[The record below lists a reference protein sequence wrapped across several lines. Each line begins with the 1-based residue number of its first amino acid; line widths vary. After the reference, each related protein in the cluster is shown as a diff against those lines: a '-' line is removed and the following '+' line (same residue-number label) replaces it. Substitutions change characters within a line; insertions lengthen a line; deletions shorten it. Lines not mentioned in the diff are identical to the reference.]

1 MTLAVAILL
10 FGLSSAPP
18 VVGSDTAWAQSAQQ
32 TDATQA
38 GSAPSIQDSTPQTA
52 TGVQSN
58 PPPPTTAQKPAA
70 HKPTKKTLKK
80 SHQKRAATPGC
91 DSTVDN
97 PTNTATAGTAGPP
110 NPTANAMPK
119 NCPPEKIVVQHGG
132 TNESSIQLAGGD
144 QETQKR
150 NETNQMLGS
159 TDANLKKISAI
170 QLSADQQDTVSQIKQ
185 FVAESK
191 TALAAGDLERSHT
204 LAWKAQLLSEDL
216 VKPQK

>member
-10 FGLSSAPP
+10 FGFSCAPP
-18 VVGSDTAWAQSAQQ
+18 VVRWDTAWEQSAQQ
-32 TDATQA
+32 TEAPQV
-38 GSAPSIQDSTPQTA
+38 GSAPSSQDSKPQTA
-52 TGVQSN
+52 TGVQT
-58 PPPPTTAQKPAA
+58 PPTTAQNPAS
-70 HKPTKKTLKK
+70 HKAQKNTRKK
-80 SHQKRAATPGC
+80 SHQKKPAAPGC
-91 DSTVDN
+91 DSAIGSS
-97 PTNTATAGTAGPP
+97 TNTAKAGTADPQ
-110 NPTANAMPK
+110 NPTANAIPK

-132 TNESSIQLAGGD
+132 TSEPSIQLAGGD

-185 FVAESK
+185 FVVESRA
-191 TALAAGDLERSHT
+191 ALAAGDLERGHT